1 MTDIDW
7 YAVHC
12 VVSEGIVLKL
22 HAEER
27 KMVVRRLAERMIS
40 RNEHPHGNKLSQEE
54 IGRRLQCTSRTVLRD
69 CADLEPGIK
78 QTCPVC
84 GEPMWVV
91 RGVVEAHPDRCHIE
105 CPMSGRVGRRGLAA
119 LRPELYLWVEEG
131 VFA

>member
-1 MTDIDW
+1 MKDIDW

-27 KMVVRRLAERMIS
+27 RMAIRRLAERMV
-40 RNEHPHGNKLSQEE
+40 RPNQPLRGNKLSQEE

-69 CADLEPGIK
+69 CAALEPGIK

-91 RGVVEAHPDRCHIE
+91 AGLIEAHPDGCHIE
-105 CPMSGRVGRRGLAA
+105 CPMSGRPGRRGLAA
-119 LRPELYLWVEEG
+119 IRPDLYAWHDLEVY
-131 VFA
+131 A